1 MAYSDEQ
8 RRYVYEIW
16 AMQGGRNAEKTARLV
31 REDPDAVDLGISGL
45 ESRTIRNWARDESWE
60 ALSYEDIYKAAPHIR
75 FRAQS
80 ALALGSP
87 EAAEV
92 LREAVNMNCMVT
104 RGIVLKD
111 QDGNQRIEFV
121 QEFDTKLF
129 QIKVNAAQLLLDRTG
144 FSPVGTRETGQLDP
158 PPSIITEIFDEIR
171 EAKTPE
177 ALAEAER
184 KLRERHGLGV
194 AQLGIGQS
202 LKSAESRG
210 WS

>member
-1 MAYSDEQ
+1 MAYSEDQ
-8 RRYVYEIW
+8 RRYVYEMW
-16 AMQGGRNAEKTARLV
+16 AMVGGRNAEKTARLLAA
-31 REDPDAVDLGISGL
+31 DPDAQELGISEL

-60 ALSYEDIYKAAPHIR
+60 VRSYEDIYNVAPHIR

-92 LREAVNMNCMVT
+92 LREAVNHDCMVT

-111 QDGNQRIEFV
+111 QDGNQRIEYV
-121 QEFDTKLF
+121 REFDVNLF
-129 QIKVNAAQLLLDRTG
+129 KVKVNAAQLLLDRTG
-144 FSPVGTRETGQLDP
+144 FSPVGTRDTGQLDP
-158 PPSIITEIFDEIR
+158 PPSIVGEIIDEIKQ
-171 EAKTPE
+171 ADTPE
-177 ALAEAER
+177 KLAAAER
-184 KLRERHGLGV
+184 RLRERHGLGV
-194 AQLGIGQS
+194 AQIGIGQS